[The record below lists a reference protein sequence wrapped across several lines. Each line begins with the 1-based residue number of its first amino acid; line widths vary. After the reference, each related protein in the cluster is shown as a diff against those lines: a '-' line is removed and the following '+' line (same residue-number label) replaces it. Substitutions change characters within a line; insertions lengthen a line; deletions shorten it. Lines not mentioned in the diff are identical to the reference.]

1 MAFSFHNPNVSMVM
15 GTRMCVKVMFIYFV
29 HFRSAARFAAAPA
42 ITEVS
47 FRCESANV
55 SGMVTFL
62 ASGLPCD
69 HGMNVALSGHFPSIL
84 DKPAG
89 SLETGI

>member
-1 MAFSFHNPNVSMVM
+1 MSGSNVLVLRAFQFSCTF
-15 GTRMCVKVMFIYFV
+15 
-29 HFRSAARFAAAPA
+29 SAAPM

-55 SGMVTFL
+55 SGTVTSQ
-62 ASGLPCD
+62 ASGLPRD
-69 HGMNVALSGHFPSIL
+69 HELSVSPSRGFPSVL

-89 SLETGI
+89 SLETEILARLTDLYMM

>member
-1 MAFSFHNPNVSMVM
+1 MAFSFHDPDVSIAV
-15 GTRMCVKVMFIYFV
+15 GAKMCVEVMSVYFV

-42 ITEVS
+42 ITEMS
-47 FRCESANV
+47 FRCESANM
-55 SGMVTFL
+55 SGTVTSQ

-69 HGMNVALSGHFPSIL
+69 HGMSVAPFGRFPSVL
-84 DKPAG
+84 GKPTG

>member
-1 MAFSFHNPNVSMVM
+1 MFRLLLAQK
-15 GTRMCVKVMFIYFV
+15 MCVEVMSAYFV
-29 HFRSAARFAAAPA
+29 HFRSVARFEAAPA
-42 ITEVS
+42 ITEMS

-55 SGMVTFL
+55 SRTVTSQ
-62 ASGLPCD
+62 AIGLPCD
-69 HGMNVALSGHFPSIL
+69 YGMGVAPSGRFPSVL

>member
-1 MAFSFHNPNVSMVM
+1 MAFSYHDPDVSIAI
-15 GTRMCVKVMFIYFV
+15 GTKMCVEVMSVYFV

-55 SGMVTFL
+55 SGTVTSQ
-62 ASGLPCD
+62 ASGLSLD
-69 HGMNVALSGHFPSIL
+69 HGMSVAPSGRVQSVP

-89 SLETGI
+89 SLKTGI

>member
-1 MAFSFHNPNVSMVM
+1 
-15 GTRMCVKVMFIYFV
+15 MCVEVMSAYFV
-29 HFRSAARFAAAPA
+29 HFMSAARFVAVPA

-55 SGMVTFL
+55 SGTVTSQ
-62 ASGLPCD
+62 ASGFPYD
-69 HGMNVALSGHFPSIL
+69 HGMSVAPFERFPSVL